1 MNKQIQDLPNLSQNN
16 LDINSD
22 FLIVQKPNA
31 DTYKMSVKN
40 AYKTSLSSLVMFD
53 DEIIVDSWANGTTGR
68 KSYQTNP
75 VVDQNG
81 NQITSLNV
89 ANFVYCSILQVGQ
102 AYPRLGFSY
111 FSSLNS
117 DGVTPENEVYFDLS
131 YYDRAKED
139 TWYFLIP
146 ILNNNIE
153 LNISVVYHGNQFTQF
168 KFHGY
173 C

>member
-1 MNKQIQDLPNLSQNN
+1 MCAQIKDLPNLSENDFDAN
-16 LDINSD
+16 AD
-22 FLIVQKPNA
+22 FLIVQKPGA
-31 DTYKMSVKN
+31 DTYKMSM
-40 AYKTSLSSLVMFD
+40 AGAHKTSLSSLIMFD
-53 DEIIVDSWANGTTGR
+53 DEIIVDSWPTITVPTR
-68 KSYQTNP
+68 KTYSTNP
-75 VVDQNG
+75 ILDKDG
-81 NQITSLNV
+81 NQVTRLNL

-102 AYPRLGFSY
+102 AHPRLGFSY
-111 FSSLNS
+111 FSSLDENNS
-117 DGVTPENEVYFDLS
+117 PVNEVFFDLS

-153 LNISVVYHGNQFTQF
+153 LNVSYVHHGSQFTQF